1 MNIAI
6 ITARKGSQTIKNKCL
21 YPVNNKPI
29 IFYSIQAAL
38 NAKRIEKVYITTDSK
53 EIADYGSRM
62 GCVIINRP
70 RNLSGPLVNHGE
82 VIKHAV
88 NKIDKIEKN
97 LQNIVILLGNT
108 AMIDSGLIDKSLEI
122 LEKDS
127 KLDSVMSVWEAADD
141 HPLRALEIHKNL
153 IRTYDNVNRV
163 ASTARQTYPKA
174 YFYDQGVWTFRK
186 YTVNQRSGP
195 SPWWWMGK
203 NCRPII
209 RTWIAGRDIHTLFD
223 VEIAK
228 WYLKNKGNLKDI
240 L

>member
-6 ITARKGSQTIKNKCL
+6 ITARKGSQIIKNKCL
-21 YPVNNKPI
+21 YPVGNKPL
-29 IFYSIQAAL
+29 IFYPIQAAL
-38 NAKRIEKVYITTDSK
+38 NAKGIEKVYITTDSK
-53 EIADYGSRM
+53 EIAEYGAKM

-70 RNLSGPLVNHGE
+70 RNLSGPLVNHGN

-88 NKIDKIEKN
+88 NNVDKIEKN
-97 LQNIVILLGNT
+97 LKNVVVLLGNT
-108 AMIDSGLIDKSLEI
+108 VMIDSNLIDESLKI

-127 KLDSVMSVWEAADD
+127 KLDSVMSVWDAADD
-141 HPLRALEIHKNL
+141 HPLRALEIHNNL
-153 IRTYDNVNRV
+153 IRTYENVNRD

-174 YFYDQGVWTFRK
+174 YFYDQGVWAFRK

-195 SPWWWMGK
+195 NPWWWMGK
-203 NCRPII
+203 KCRPII
-209 RTWIAGRDIHTLFD
+209 RTWVAGRDIHTLFD

-228 WYLKNKGNLKDI
+228 WYLENKGKLKQI